1 MKQYH
6 QKYTIY
12 IFYILVFL
20 VIFLSNL
27 SPKILYE
34 ENIKQNDIIIVCI
47 TSLFCIFLL
56 YILML
61 LYKKS
66 KENFKY
72 EYELTSEKNC
82 CCEYKKNEEC
92 KKLSKNNYKISEKN
106 MSNVYWENDFYDYEN
121 DYGIDDNVLEDN
133 VLEDNILEDNILKII
148 Y

>member
-1 MKQYH
+1 MKQY

-34 ENIKQNDIIIVCI
+34 ENIKQNDIIVCI

-66 KENFKY
+66 KEDFN
-72 EYELTSEKNC
+72 YELTSEKNC
-82 CCEYKKNEEC
+82 CSYKNNEEC
-92 KKLSKNNYKISEKN
+92 QKLSKKNYKLSEKN
-106 MSNVYWENDFYDYEN
+106 MSNAYWENDFYDYEN
-121 DYGIDDNVLEDN
+121 DYGIEDNIIDDN

>member
-1 MKQYH
+1 MKQY

-27 SPKILYE
+27 SPKILYG

-66 KENFKY
+66 KEDFNYEY

-82 CCEYKKNEEC
+82 CSYKNNEEC
-92 KKLSKNNYKISEKN
+92 QKLSKKNYKLLEKN
-106 MSNVYWENDFYDYEN
+106 MSNAYWENDFYDYEN
-121 DYGIDDNVLEDN
+121 DYGIEDNIIEDNIIDDND
-133 VLEDNILEDNILKII
+133 VLEDNIRR
-148 Y
+148 

>member
-1 MKQYH
+1 MKQY

-27 SPKILYE
+27 SPKILYG

-66 KENFKY
+66 KEDFNY

-82 CCEYKKNEEC
+82 CSYKNNEEC
-92 KKLSKNNYKISEKN
+92 QKLSKKNYKLLEKN
-106 MSNVYWENDFYDYEN
+106 ISNAYWENDFYDS
-121 DYGIDDNVLEDN
+121 DYVIEDNIIDDN

>member
-56 YILML
+56 YVLIL

-72 EYELTSEKNC
+72 ELTSEKKC

-106 MSNVYWENDFYDYEN
+106 ISNVYWENDFYNYET
-121 DYGIDDNVLEDN
+121 DYGIDDD